1 MSKREC
7 GLESGAAADRQAA
20 HTGHSAQAP
29 TGRCCLGDAGPMAVI
44 PRGAHR
50 SSSKS
55 TTPFTER
62 PGIGRHRFA
71 LTVPFPTCLEAE
83 IACGS
88 LAPDVEPH
96 QRLVGKELK
105 ASGGLLEVRWS
116 AEDPRLLRI
125 SIINFLDQLSLVVN
139 TIQRFGPPLSR

>member
-1 MSKREC
+1 MSRQEC
-7 GLESGAAADRQAA
+7 GLKSGAAADMQAA
-20 HTGHSAQAP
+20 HRGHSAQAP
-29 TGRCCLGDAGPMAVI
+29 TGRCCLGDAGPVAVI
-44 PRGAHR
+44 PSGTHR

-55 TTPFTER
+55 TTPFTT
-62 PGIGRHRFA
+62 PGIRRHRFA

-96 QRLVGKELK
+96 QGLVGKELK

-116 AEDPRLLRI
+116 ADDPRLLRI
-125 SIINFLDQLSLVVN
+125 SVINFLDQLSLVVN